1 MSFQVTHNSFA
12 ITFGS
17 TDDFFFLNR
26 KSLSR
31 QKLRI
36 KSVCKGTEKGE
47 ERERNLTWQ
56 VNGCCQVRELGT
68 VISVYY
74 FIILLMLENSEA
86 IRKKTIGRVTIT
98 ECKQVTD
105 GMTCVE

>member
-17 TDDFFFLNR
+17 TDDFFFNR
-26 KSLSR
+26 KSRNCEL
-31 QKLRI
+31 K
-36 KSVCKGTEKGE
+36 VCVKVPKKEK
-47 ERERNLTWQ
+47 RARNSTWQ
-56 VNGCCQVRELGT
+56 VNECCQVRELYT

-74 FIILLMLENSEA
+74 FIFLLVLENSEA

>member
-12 ITFGS
+12 IAFGS

-26 KSLSR
+26 KSR

-47 ERERNLTWQ
+47 DRERNLTWQ
-56 VNGCCQVRELGT
+56 VNGCCQVRELYT

-74 FIILLMLENSEA
+74 FIFLLVLENSEA

-98 ECKQVTD
+98 ECKQVTE
-105 GMTCVE
+105 VV

>member
-1 MSFQVTHNSFA
+1 M
-12 ITFGS
+12 TFF
-17 TDDFFFLNR
+17 FFFLTAKADRNCEL
-26 KSLSR
+26 K
-31 QKLRI
+31 
-36 KSVCKGTEKGE
+36 VCVKVPKKAKR

-56 VNGCCQVRELGT
+56 VNGCCQVRELYT
-68 VISVYY
+68 VISVYH
-74 FIILLMLENSEA
+74 FIFLLVLENSEA

>member
-12 ITFGS
+12 IAFGS
-17 TDDFFFLNR
+17 TDDFFFFNR
-26 KSLSR
+26 KSR

-47 ERERNLTWQ
+47 DRERNLTRQ
-56 VNGCCQVRELGT
+56 VNGCCQVRELYT

-74 FIILLMLENSEA
+74 FIFLLVLENSEA

-98 ECKQVTD
+98 ECKQVTE
-105 GMTCVE
+105 VV

>member
-17 TDDFFFLNR
+17 TDDFFFLTT
-26 KSLSR
+26 KAD
-31 QKLRI
+31 KLRI
-36 KSVCKGTEKGE
+36 KSVCIKVPKKAKR

-56 VNGCCQVRELGT
+56 VNGCCQVRELYT

-74 FIILLMLENSEA
+74 FIFLLVLENSEA
-86 IRKKTIGRVTIT
+86 IRKKTISRVTIT
-98 ECKQVTD
+98 ECKQVTE
-105 GMTCVE
+105 VV

>member
-1 MSFQVTHNSFA
+1 MIKCLFKLPTTVLQSHLA
-12 ITFGS
+12 APMI
-17 TDDFFFLNR
+17 FFFFNR
-26 KSLSR
+26 KSR

-47 ERERNLTWQ
+47 DRERNLTWQ
-56 VNGCCQVRELGT
+56 VNGCCQVRELYT

-74 FIILLMLENSEA
+74 FIFLLVLENSEA

-98 ECKQVTD
+98 ECKQVTE
-105 GMTCVE
+105 VV

>member
-1 MSFQVTHNSFA
+1 MITCLA
-12 ITFGS
+12 IAFGS
-17 TDDFFFLNR
+17 NDDFFLFFFFNR
-26 KSLSR
+26 KSR

-47 ERERNLTWQ
+47 ERERERNLTWQ
-56 VNGCCQVRELGT
+56 VNGCCQIRELYT

-74 FIILLMLENSEA
+74 FIFLLVLENSEA

>member
-17 TDDFFFLNR
+17 IDDFFFNR
-26 KSLSR
+26 KSR

-47 ERERNLTWQ
+47 DRERNLTRQ
-56 VNGCCQVRELGT
+56 VEGCCQVSELYT

-74 FIILLMLENSEA
+74 FIFLLVLENFEA

>member
-1 MSFQVTHNSFA
+1 MSFLVTHNSFA

-17 TDDFFFLNR
+17 TDDFFFFNR
-26 KSLSR
+26 KSRNCEL
-31 QKLRI
+31 K
-36 KSVCKGTEKGE
+36 VCVKVPKKAK
-47 ERERNLTWQ
+47 RERNSTWQ
-56 VNGCCQVRELGT
+56 VNGCCQVRELYT

-74 FIILLMLENSEA
+74 FIFLLVLENSEA
-86 IRKKTIGRVTIT
+86 IGKKTIDRVTVT

>member
-17 TDDFFFLNR
+17 TDDFFFFNR
-26 KSLSR
+26 KSR

-47 ERERNLTWQ
+47 ERER
-56 VNGCCQVRELGT
+56 E
-68 VISVYY
+68 I
-74 FIILLMLENSEA
+74 
-86 IRKKTIGRVTIT
+86 
-98 ECKQVTD
+98 
-105 GMTCVE
+105 